1 MENRYE
7 RIKTKCGVP
16 PPRVKVRGDDG
27 FSYRGVWGKQVHH
40 QGVELGS
47 HSDGELRRGQCQE
60 WRLAFVP
67 WATRSLSQGRKL
79 GGGKFVEKSMISVGN
94 LSPELNEVWAR
105 EIYLGVVSGPSHASH
120 SCLLTPPLPPT
131 KKLLQ
136 LPLVSPLVQ
145 IPTRYSQV

>member
-1 MENRYE
+1 MSRM
-7 RIKTKCGVP
+7 KTSFCAMSNEISF
-16 PPRVKVRGDDG
+16 PR
-27 FSYRGVWGKQVHH
+27 
-40 QGVELGS
+40 
-47 HSDGELRRGQCQE
+47 QE
-60 WRLAFVP
+60 TW
-67 WATRSLSQGRKL
+67 

-120 SCLLTPPLPPT
+120 NCLLTPPLPPT

-136 LPLVSPLVQ
+136 LPLVSPLIQ